1 MANLAKTWQ
10 ELRKERDRTQGQLEK
25 LDQAV
30 AVIGTLVGRNSA
42 GTHRTVRKVRRTMS
56 AAARRNIAAAQRVR
70 WAKWK
75 AKHVLAQPEM
85 EKRRYPLV

>member
-1 MANLAKTWQ
+1 MANLAKTLK

-30 AVIGTLVGRNSA
+30 AVIGALVGRNSA
-42 GTHRTVRKVRRTMS
+42 GTHRTVSNVRLTLS
-56 AAARRNIAAAQRVR
+56 AAARRRISIAQKAR

-75 AKHVLAQPEM
+75 AKHVKKAA
-85 EKRRYPLV
+85 